1 MTDKKFGEENDVKGA
16 SKLPYEGQETV
27 PENSETDGK
36 VMAISMVAT
45 CAFLLTSAVVVSFVV
60 IPLTDCFGQCVNTD
74 PSKSNS
80 VRIPFKPK
88 DTAPVSPKF

>member
-1 MTDKKFGEENDVKGA
+1 MVDKKHDVEGA

-36 VMAISMVAT
+36 NIAIAMGAT
-45 CAFLLTSAVVVSFVV
+45 CAFLWASAVVVSFVA

-80 VRIPFKPK
+80 VLIPF
-88 DTAPVSPKF
+88 TAPEAAPKP